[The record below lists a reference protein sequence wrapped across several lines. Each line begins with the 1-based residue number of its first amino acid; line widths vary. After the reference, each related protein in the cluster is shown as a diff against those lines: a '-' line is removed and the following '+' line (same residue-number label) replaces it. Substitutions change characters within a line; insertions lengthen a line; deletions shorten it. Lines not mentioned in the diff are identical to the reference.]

1 MTTYEIVMEPITEH
15 LEIVFDE
22 RLQVFR
28 PVAYGK
34 KILSITAEEPT
45 HLREVV
51 VELEEL
57 IRSQM
62 LSENNYGLSFFACG
76 YDGQAQQDFQKYYH
90 DTFQVWV
97 F

>member
-1 MTTYEIVMEPITEH
+1 MTTYETVMEPITEH

-22 RLQVFR
+22 RLQVFT

-34 KILSITAEEPT
+34 KIISITAEEPT
-45 HLREVV
+45 HLREVA

-57 IRSQM
+57 IRRQM
-62 LSENNYGLSFFACG
+62 LSEDNYGISFFACG
-76 YDGQAQQDFQKYYH
+76 YDGQAQQDFQQYYQ
-90 DTFQVWV
+90 DTFQVRV